1 MPPPAPS
8 TAGAPIEPLPTAVTG
23 FVGAAD
29 DGPVDT
35 PVTVTSAA
43 AYHAT
48 FGPSLDADRSLGHA
62 VDLFFANGG
71 RQAVVVR
78 AAGPDP
84 AQLVPADGPGGV
96 HALAASD
103 GFDGSDRSGVTVL
116 VLPGL
121 TAAHTDQVR
130 VALAWCAA
138 YRAVLVLDLPPGP
151 WTEDLR
157 ATVQR
162 VGEHRERAA
171 AYHPWVVVDGASVP
185 PSGAVV
191 GVIARTDAER
201 GVWKAPAGVGL
212 RGVDALTEPIDARG
226 AEELTG
232 AGVNVLRG
240 FPGRGSLV
248 WGARLVAGARTGDPA
263 ARYLSVRRLT
273 DHVLTSV
280 SVGLGF
286 VREQTSEEALWARV
300 RQLTADFLHR
310 LWLQGALAGQKPEE
324 AYGVRCGLGET
335 MTEADVRT
343 GQVVLSLWMAPVRA
357 GEYDAH
363 TLRFQARPSS
373 QPKTGTPPVLAVDL
387 GQVVSRYIGET
398 EKNLSRVLDRAEGS
412 GLVLEFDEA
421 DAVFGKRTEVRGA
434 HDRYA
439 GQETARLVERMAK
452 ERGTPVRW
460 RRRPSDGQG

>member
-29 DGPVDT
+29 AGPVDT

-43 AYHAT
+43 AHHAT
-48 FGPSLDADRSLGHA
+48 FGPSLDVGRPLGHA

-78 AAGPDP
+78 SAGPDP

-96 HALAASD
+96 HALA
-103 GFDGSDRSGVTVL
+103 GSDVTVL
-116 VLPGL
+116 VLPGV

-130 VALAWCAA
+130 AALRWCAA

-157 ATVQR
+157 ATVER
-162 VGEHRERAA
+162 VGEHWERAA

-185 PSGAVV
+185 PSGAVA

-201 GVWKAPAGVGL
+201 GVWKAPAGVAL
-212 RGVDALTEPIDARG
+212 RGVDALTDAIDARG

-232 AGVNVLRG
+232 AGVNVLRE
-240 FPGRGSLV
+240 FPGRGRLV
-248 WGARLVAGARTGDPA
+248 WGARLVAGTQTGDPT

-280 SVGLGF
+280 SAGLGF
-286 VREQTSEEALWARV
+286 VRDEPSEEALWARV
-300 RQLTADFLHR
+300 RQLTEDFLHR

-324 AYGVRCGLGET
+324 AYGVRCGPGET
-335 MTEADVRT
+335 MTEDDVRA
-343 GQVVLSLWMAPVRA
+343 GQVVLSLWMAPIRA

-363 TLRFQARPSS
+363 TLRFQARSSS
-373 QPKTGTPPVLAVDL
+373 QPKTGTTAVLAVDL
-387 GQVVSRYIGET
+387 GQVVSRYLGET
-398 EKNLSRVLDRAEGS
+398 EKNLSRVFDQAEGS

-421 DAVFGKRTEVRGA
+421 DAVFGRRTEVRDA

-452 ERGTPVRW
+452 ERGMAVRW
-460 RRRPSDGQG
+460 RPRPSDGKG

>member
-29 DGPVDT
+29 AGPVDT

-43 AYHAT
+43 GYHAT
-48 FGPSLDADRSLGHA
+48 FGPTLAADRPLGHA

-84 AQLVPADGPGGV
+84 AQLVPAEGPGGV
-96 HALAASD
+96 HALDGSGGSD
-103 GFDGSDRSGVTVL
+103 GSGVTLL

-138 YRAVLVLDLPPGP
+138 YRAVLVLDLRPGP
-151 WTEDLR
+151 WTEDVR
-157 ATVQR
+157 ATVER

-185 PSGAVV
+185 PGGAVA

-212 RGVDALTEPIDARG
+212 HGVDALTEAIDARG

-232 AGVNVLRG
+232 AGVNVLRE

-248 WGARLVAGARTGDPA
+248 WGARLVAGAQTGDPA

-286 VREQTSEEALWARV
+286 VRDEPSGEALWARV
-300 RQLTADFLHR
+300 RQLTEDFLHR
-310 LWLQGALAGQKPEE
+310 LWLQGALAGVRVEE
-324 AYGVRCGLGET
+324 AYGVRCGPGET
-335 MTEADVRT
+335 MTEADVRA

-363 TLRFQARPSS
+363 TLRCQARPSS
-373 QPKTGTPPVLAVDL
+373 QPKTGTTPVHAVDL

-398 EKNLSRVLDRAEGS
+398 EKNLSRVFDRAEGS
-412 GLVLEFDEA
+412 GSVLEFDEA
-421 DAVFGKRTEVRGA
+421 DAVFGTRTEVRDT

-452 ERGTPVRW
+452 ERGMPVRW